1 MHCQDCITVF
11 FFCKIDRDECIF
23 ILIDAHGLTPLLP
36 FPGKYSIDKEYR
48 IDPVDSTSPSP
59 LSGILGNLLIK
70 ITVNIIE
77 LCTEIHLK
85 GIEYLWKRSN
95 LQFNAF

>member
-1 MHCQDCITVF
+1 MKGQNALPGLHHRLF
-11 FFCKIDRDECIF
+11 FFCEIDRDECIF

-59 LSGILGNLLIK
+59 FSPYQEFL
-70 ITVNIIE
+70 E
-77 LCTEIHLK
+77 FC
-85 GIEYLWKRSN
+85 
-95 LQFNAF
+95 